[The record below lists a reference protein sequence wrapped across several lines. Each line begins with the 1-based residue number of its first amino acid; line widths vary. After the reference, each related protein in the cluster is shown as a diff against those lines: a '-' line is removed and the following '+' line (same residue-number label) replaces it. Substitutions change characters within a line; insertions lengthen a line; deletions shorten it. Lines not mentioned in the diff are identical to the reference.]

1 MASGDN
7 LFNLQSEKTTL
18 QNKRGAAV
26 EHNTS
31 HWREWKKM
39 IKKVCCISYI
49 FSNNSYSKIQNKFYE
64 NKKKT
69 TVEMKRQ
76 VHNNSTD
83 RCTTSRYL
91 WGRRGPQWPPEWAFG
106 TSPALSLS
114 AAHTQCCSGLSTLL
128 KIMATLRFNT
138 LWNEFSS
145 LIAT

>member
-1 MASGDN
+1 MV
-7 LFNLQSEKTTL
+7 TTL
-18 QNKRGAAV
+18 TCLIYNLKRLHCRTNGV
-26 EHNTS
+26 QLWNTTQVTGGNERKWS
-31 HWREWKKM
+31 RKYVASQIYFQITLILKYK
-39 IKKVCCISYI
+39 I
-49 FSNNSYSKIQNKFYE
+49 NSMKT
-64 NKKKT
+64 KKT

-83 RCTTSRYL
+83 RCTTPRYL
-91 WGRRGPQWPPEWAFG
+91 WGRQGPQWPPEWAFG